1 MRLYTYFRSS
11 AAYRVRIALN
21 AKGIEVDAL
30 PVHLRR
36 QDGEQHGAAY
46 RSQNPQGLVPALE
59 VGGRVIA
66 QSFAI
71 FEYLEE
77 THPAPPL
84 LPEDP
89 LERALVRAFALNIV
103 CDIHPLNNL
112 RVLEYLR
119 RGLGSTDADV
129 QHWYEH
135 WIAEGFQGLEALA
148 RVHSTARRYVFGDRL
163 TLADVCLVPQ
173 VFNARRFNCDLTPYP
188 TLTAIDAHL
197 TQLPPFVKAR
207 PDQQPDAEVSA

>member
-21 AKGIEVDAL
+21 LKGVHVEAL
-30 PVHLRR
+30 PIHLRR

-46 RSQNPQGLVPALE
+46 RSRNPQGLVPALE

-89 LERALVRAFALNIV
+89 ADRALVRAFALNIV

-119 RGLGSTDADV
+119 SGLGSTEADV
-129 QHWYEH
+129 QRWYEH
-135 WIAEGFQGLEALA
+135 WVAEGFLGLEALA
-148 RVHSTARRYVFGDRL
+148 RTYSTARRYVFGDRL

-188 TLTAIDAHL
+188 TLTAIEAHL
-197 TQLPPFVKAR
+197 TELPPFIAAR
-207 PDQQPDAEVSA
+207 PDRQPDAEPAT